1 MITAQFR
8 FATWFAGLERS
19 IATDCRRSGLSCDF
33 DHPRQLESIFREK
46 SLVSMRS
53 SQHFQVEG

>member
-19 IATDCRRSGLSCDF
+19 IAADCRRSGLSCD
-33 DHPRQLESIFREK
+33 HPRQLENVFREER
-46 SLVSMRS
+46 LVSMES
-53 SQHFQVEG
+53 LQHLQVYG